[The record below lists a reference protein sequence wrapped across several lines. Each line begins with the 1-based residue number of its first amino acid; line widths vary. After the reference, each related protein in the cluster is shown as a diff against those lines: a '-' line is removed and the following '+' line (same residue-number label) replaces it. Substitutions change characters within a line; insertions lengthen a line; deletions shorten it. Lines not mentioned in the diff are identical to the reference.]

1 MTLKPYDPQM
11 LDQFALRFLDLAAVM
26 REMARRS
33 RDYQIDDFA
42 LHDKKVREWCS
53 NMERWVRKSQAELEM
68 KIIEARARQRATSTL
83 Q

>member
-11 LDQFALRFLDLAAVM
+11 LDQFALRLLDLAAVV
-26 REMARRS
+26 REMAQRS
-33 RDYQIDDFA
+33 REYQIDDFA
-42 LHDKKVREWCS
+42 LHDKKVHEWCS

-68 KIIEARARQRATSTL
+68 KIIESRARKRVTSAL

>member
-11 LDQFALRFLDLAAVM
+11 LDQFALRLLDLAAVV
-26 REMARRS
+26 REMAQRS
-33 RDYQIDDFA
+33 REYQIDDFA
-42 LHDKKVREWCS
+42 LHDKKVHEWCS

-68 KIIEARARQRATSTL
+68 KIIEARARKRVTSAL